1 MGISIHFSGQIDRLK
16 EIDRLVE
23 ELADIAKSIGWASQ
37 RINEGE
43 PDPDFRGI
51 IVNPEGDCEPLVF
64 LFDRQGR
71 LRGLM
76 DLLTAPAEPGEETF
90 STSTKT
96 QFAETQT
103 HVWIVGLLRYL
114 KRRYIQDLSV
124 KDEGGYWETED
135 LGKLREKK
143 RFLEGMID
151 RISGEL
157 KASSVPRNAP
167 TGEIISEIEAI
178 LRRIRPGE
186 GDRREHE

>member
-1 MGISIHFSGQIDRLK
+1 MGISIHYSGRIDRL
-16 EIDRLVE
+16 EDIDQLVE
-23 ELADIAKSIGWASQ
+23 ELADIAESMGWDSQ

-43 PDPDFRGI
+43 PDPDFRGV

-103 HVWIVGLLRYL
+103 HVWTVGLL
-114 KRRYIQDLSV
+114 
-124 KDEGGYWETED
+124 EM
-135 LGKLREKK
+135 GKWHQ
-143 RFLEGMID
+143 
-151 RISGEL
+151 
-157 KASSVPRNAP
+157 
-167 TGEIISEIEAI
+167 T
-178 LRRIRPGE
+178 
-186 GDRREHE
+186 